1 MNRFM
6 EKLAVKNFKE
16 GLEGTYI
23 RSIYEVDEIKAINAR
38 AQGFLNA
45 AGEALRAAEAEI
57 LNNRGMFTNKYT
69 TGNDYR
75 NFSDP
80 NGRPKIEALRWR
92 LYQILNDRSWRAGQ
106 SRALNTVS
114 GLGISPYGGVTG
126 PAAPGRAWNRGTD
139 LKITDQYFINSA
151 DFSTTR
157 AIFRS
162 LGQNRDS
169 GRVEAQLGAALFEYF
184 KHLRA
189 GATSGWAGLR
199 DGFESTNFYRNICE
213 TLKQLVGYKDGWLSD
228 SDNFEAQNADGGV
241 PQGNWDYDYVKNQN
255 SFLGCLAA
263 RVKVLD
269 IIIDEQLMM
278 NTVSKYGAN
287 FDTMSRAK
295 YNQLVE
301 LLTEINNAIQERS

>member
-1 MNRFM
+1 
-6 EKLAVKNFKE
+6 
-16 GLEGTYI
+16 
-23 RSIYEVDEIKAINAR
+23 
-38 AQGFLNA
+38 
-45 AGEALRAAEAEI
+45 
-57 LNNRGMFTNKYT
+57 
-69 TGNDYR
+69 
-75 NFSDP
+75 
-80 NGRPKIEALRWR
+80 
-92 LYQILNDRSWRAGQ
+92 
-106 SRALNTVS
+106 
-114 GLGISPYGGVTG
+114 ISSYGGVTG
-126 PAAPGRAWNRGTD
+126 PAAPGRAGRRATD
-139 LKITDQYFINSA
+139 LQITDQYFINSA

-169 GRVEAQLGAALFEYF
+169 DRVNLVLGAALLEYF
-184 KHLRA
+184 KHLR
-189 GATSGWAGLR
+189 SGTTASWAGLR
-199 DGFESTNFYRNICE
+199 DGMESTNFYRNICE
-213 TLKQLVGYKDGWLSD
+213 TLKQLVGDKNGWLS
-228 SDNFEAQNADGGV
+228 NNANYKAANSSGGV

-301 LLTEINNAIQERS
+301 LLTEINNAI